1 MSEEQISQREE
12 EKRNEIRQIPQ
23 DSLDL
28 QMLTLNTEWGRENI
42 PQELKDKLAKISY
55 KFARDEEGKI
65 IKNEN
70 GVPLIMADDQ
80 GNPMYE
86 HEGLWQL
93 LGFYTRDMRLG
104 NLGKQEHIYVMYYID
119 LANDDLRVGY
129 TTAFLIC
136 LSRAI
141 TVLETSQSK
150 KGFLRK
156 LLQTFIEHKTTV
168 SADNKNRNIF
178 GMNRKGDG

>member
-1 MSEEQISQREE
+1 MEESERRSEE
-12 EKRNEIRQIPQ
+12 KKNEIRQIPQ

-42 PQELKDKLAKISY
+42 PKELKDKLSKISY
-55 KFARDEEGKI
+55 KFARDEEGNI

-70 GVPLIMADDQ
+70 GTPMILVDKEGIPLYDK
-80 GNPMYE
+80 N
-86 HEGLWQL
+86 GLWQL

-104 NLGKQEHIYVMYYID
+104 NLSKAEHIYVMYYID
-119 LANDDLRVGY
+119 LANDDLRVDY
-129 TTAFLIC
+129 TQAFLIC
-136 LSRAI
+136 LSRAV

-156 LLQTFIEHKTTV
+156 LLQTFIEHKTSV
-168 SADNKNRNIF
+168 SGDVKKRNLF
-178 GMNRKGDG
+178 GMNKGGAD